1 LKNQSIIGFI
11 VLSFG
16 LISCGT
22 YHAFEIPTP
31 IINQVNI
38 SGNQQIAK
46 ADLRAN
52 VLGLKNSYRR
62 LLPAKLYTYL
72 GIKRKRKDSLGLKP
86 SFIQFLKSPNPS
98 YSASWLTTNQSQ
110 LQRYYRE
117 NGFLNTVIKP
127 KVDTIGNLINVQFNI
142 EEGEASYFTKDDS
155 VSVDNP
161 ILAEHINTFLKEKSV
176 IRPMSRLQLAS
187 LKEEKEEL
195 SHYLRNE
202 GYYYFSTD
210 AIGIRVNDLKDS
222 TLHRISLY
230 YKIPEFKNH
239 VVISNYDRLYR
250 IGLPTF
256 SIADPYG
263 NPLINLP
270 IRKLNKLINLKEDD
284 LYSVDLFNQS
294 LKNIYLTDQ
303 FKTVSIRFD
312 TTRTRLFP
320 KIELFQNEKYNFSS
334 ELGGSV
340 FRGIPGP
347 FLTNSFKIRR
357 LFTTLDYFDFSTRI
371 GYEAQSGFINT
382 LDTRNNLELNVSAS
396 VNFPTLYLPKS
407 IVSLIGSHYGARTSV
422 GVGFDYINRPEYQ
435 RTNFSIFQRYTW
447 QKSEHSFFTFAPVDL
462 NILNTNYPSTT
473 TSDAFIDYLQELKE
487 KGNNLYRSFNPSFVS
502 SVSMQYLYRDIQPS
516 NELKNGKIFQIG
528 LESGGSTLNFMPNYR
543 FNFVTDFLKS
553 SEEIQFYR
561 FLRFNFDFRKY
572 KILGVNRQSQLAF
585 KLVGGVAYSYG
596 ADNGYQLPY
605 EKNFFI
611 GGPSSVRAWKPRR
624 LGPGSYVAA
633 SNLVEQPG
641 SILLESSLEYRFK
654 LFSLFG
660 QMNGAFFI
668 DAGNVWNFS
677 QGNPEIS
684 THFKLNEFYNQIAVG
699 TGFGLRWDFDFFL
712 LRLDLATKVINP
724 ANPTTK
730 KWVLPQTSFEGGQN
744 PIEFNIGIGYPF

>member
-1 LKNQSIIGFI
+1 MKNQSIFSFF

-16 LISCGT
+16 LLSCSS
-22 YHAFEIPTP
+22 YHSFEIPAP

-38 SGNQQIAK
+38 AGNQQISK
-46 ADLRAN
+46 ADLRTN
-52 VLGLKNSYRR
+52 VVGLKNSYRR
-62 LLPAKLYTYL
+62 ILPAKLYTYL
-72 GIKRKRKDSLGLKP
+72 SIKRERKDSLGLKP
-86 SFIQFLKSPNPS
+86 SFLQFFKSPNPIFTTI
-98 YSASWLTTNQSQ
+98 WLQNNQKQ
-110 LQRYYRE
+110 LQQYYKE
-117 NGFLNTVIKP
+117 NGFLKAVVLPKIDTV
-127 KVDTIGNLINVQFNI
+127 GRLINVTFI
-142 EEGEASYFTKDDS
+142 VSEGEASYFTKNDS

-161 ILAEHINTFLKEKSV
+161 ILAEHVNSYLKENSL
-176 IRPMSRLQLAS
+176 IRPMGRLQLS
-187 LKEEKEEL
+187 VIKQEKEQL

-202 GYYYFSTD
+202 GYYYFSTE
-210 AIGIRVNDLKDS
+210 AIGLRINDLKDS
-222 TLHRISLY
+222 TLKSISLY
-230 YKIPEFKNH
+230 YKIPEFKNQST
-239 VVISNYDRLYR
+239 ISNYDRLYR
-250 IGLPTF
+250 IGVPTF
-256 SIADPYG
+256 SVADPYG
-263 NPLINLP
+263 NPLINAP
-270 IRKLNKLINLKEDD
+270 IRSLNKLINLKEND

-294 LKNIYLTDQ
+294 LKNVYLTDQ

-347 FLTNSFKIRR
+347 FLTNSFKVRR
-357 LFTTLDYFDFSTRI
+357 LFTQLDYFDFSTRI

-382 LDTRNNLELNVSAS
+382 LETRNNLELNTSAS

-407 IVSLIGSHYGARTSV
+407 LISLLGNYYGARTSV
-422 GVGFDYINRPEYQ
+422 GFGFDFINRPEYQ
-435 RTNFSIFQRYTW
+435 RTNFNIFQRYTW
-447 QKSEHSFFTFAPVDL
+447 QKSEHSYFTFSPIDL
-462 NILNTNYPSTT
+462 NILNTNYPNTI

-502 SVSMQYLYRDIQPS
+502 SVSMQYLYRDILPS

-543 FNFVTDFLKS
+543 FNFVTDLLKS
-553 SEEIQFYR
+553 SEDIQFYR

-572 KILGVNRQSQLAF
+572 KLIGVNQQSQLAF
-585 KLVGGVAYSYG
+585 KFIGGVAYSYG

-641 SILLESSLEYRFK
+641 SILLETSLEYRFK

-677 QGNPEIS
+677 QGNPEAS

-699 TGFGLRWDFDFFL
+699 SGFGLRWDFDFFL

-724 ANPTTK
+724 ANPTNK